1 MSESRTPPISGSSSS
16 SSWQSVSV
24 ISDTPFRCLH
34 FRLLH
39 AKCGHVSF
47 LECHEAPCPIP
58 HVGWIAEKIL
68 PELPSLCYEMKHY
81 VRMKDENCKACQSYV
96 ESTLTKTVTTVRGWF
111 GYKEAV
117 EKETNPVAMP
127 QEAIDAIVLGWYLQI
142 EHTRDQKMQ
151 LEEEQRERKKLCV
164 ASAVVGHEEPSSGN
178 AEETVAY
185 REPEKEAVSPAR
197 SQDLPT
203 TFE

>member
-1 MSESRTPPISGSSSS
+1 
-16 SSWQSVSV
+16 
-24 ISDTPFRCLH
+24 
-34 FRLLH
+34 
-39 AKCGHVSF
+39 
-47 LECHEAPCPIP
+47 
-58 HVGWIAEKIL
+58 
-68 PELPSLCYEMKHY
+68 
-81 VRMKDENCKACQSYV
+81 MKDENCKACQSYV

-111 GYKEAV
+111 GYKKAV

-164 ASAVVGHEEPSSGN
+164 ASAVVGHKEPSSGN

-185 REPEKEAVSPAR
+185 RELEKEEVSPAR